1 MYRLNCSKKWKCIQ
15 SFYFFSLPWGSVVK
29 NPPINA
35 GDLGSIPG
43 SGRSTRGE
51 NSPIPVFLSG
61 KSREQRSLLGYKES
75 MGWRR
80 VGHDLATEHNEH
92 KAHMYV
98 SNISFIGNMAL
109 FLDPQVKC
117 IVQLK

>member
-1 MYRLNCSKKWKCIQ
+1 M
-15 SFYFFSLPWGSVVK
+15 VK
-29 NPPINA
+29 NPTINA

-43 SGRSTRGE
+43 SGRSTGGE

-61 KSREQRSLLGYKES
+61 KSHEQRNLSGYKES
-75 MGWRR
+75 MGWRS

-98 SNISFIGNMAL
+98 SNISFIGNIAV
-109 FLDPQVKC
+109 FLDAQVKHV
-117 IVQLK
+117 VQLK